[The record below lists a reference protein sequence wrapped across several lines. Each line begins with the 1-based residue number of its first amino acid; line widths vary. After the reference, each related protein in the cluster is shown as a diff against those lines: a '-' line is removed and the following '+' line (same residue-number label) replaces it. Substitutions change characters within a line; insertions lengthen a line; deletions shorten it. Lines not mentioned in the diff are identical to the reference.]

1 MWQNIQILVFYI
13 ERFQSLHIAYFAI
26 IFHSENVKY
35 THLLEQALP
44 FQNKQIMWH
53 LHHLGI
59 EHLDSFIPLCFPLS
73 VCFHFWMG
81 TAESWVQHCWVFYQ
95 MDTQYESGLSFSQGP
110 NVCVGLHIAYLET
123 TQVP

>member
-1 MWQNIQILVFYI
+1 MFSVDKVQF
-13 ERFQSLHIAYFAI
+13 LHVACFGV

-44 FQNKQIMWH
+44 FQNKQKYVASSSF
-53 LHHLGI
+53 GI
-59 EHLDSFIPLCFPLS
+59 WTFGQLYSVVLPSVGVLS
-73 VCFHFWMG
+73 LLWMG
-81 TAESWVQHCWVFYQ
+81 TAERRVQHCWVFYQ
-95 MDTQYESGLSFSQGP
+95 MDTRYESGLSFSQES